1 MIDFLDKIATAS
13 LPVAVGLFIL
23 AALARAALWPGAGD
37 TRVAEE
43 YLEPLATWC
52 LIAVVVH
59 TVALGGV
66 GDLSV
71 GNLALPV
78 VLALGAALLRPS
90 PAEAPPSRPAEPEP
104 PPAEPARGLWS
115 R

>member
-1 MIDFLDKIATAS
+1 MIDFLDKVATAS
-13 LPVAVGLFIL
+13 LPVAVCLFIL
-23 AALARAALWPGAGD
+23 AALARAALWAGARD
-37 TRVAEE
+37 TRMAEE

-52 LIAVVVH
+52 LIAGVVH

-66 GDLSV
+66 GDLTV

-90 PAEAPPSRPAEPEP
+90 RAEAVVEPPPSRPAEP
-104 PPAEPARGLWS
+104 
-115 R
+115 